1 MASKV
6 KYVVLRKGWF
16 QYHRR
21 VPTDIVR
28 DAAALERYFN
38 GDKLFRRA
46 LGTNVADEVFETAAE
61 RQREFEQLVAAA
73 RGVLHVPAARLARRS
88 LRTVTKDVIADIKA
102 FHHATTARPWIQAY
116 VHSEQ
121 DAEEAEH
128 FQRMIDDREL
138 FAERRKHLLMAQGA
152 RARRAAETAPIDVAE
167 EHIESLG
174 LDAPPGSPERSMI
187 SIAVREGILA
197 GEQDIDRVIQG
208 EMPQLPQVPSLRRA
222 EEQSGPTLRDAVD
235 RYLADTKVTPKT
247 EHEIKTSL
255 QLFETM
261 IGHKE
266 LAELQRRDFTDFV
279 VQLATKQIG
288 GRSEGSIPRMIGPGT
303 VKKRLGFL
311 RTAINHA
318 IECEM
323 SVGGNPAA
331 GIKIGGR
338 VRAPDPAIM
347 PKKRPFKVSE
357 LNLVFEHPWFTGCLS
372 RNRSHEAGEVRLTG
386 AHYWAPV
393 VALFTGCRAAE
404 LGGLKLNEI
413 HLSGP
418 HPHIHIRDNEYRRT
432 KGGYARFVPL
442 LDALLELGFGEY
454 VEAIRARGNDRLFPD
469 WQSPKSTGNF
479 DKDDAAWSNASVIR
493 AFNRTV
499 IKHRLG
505 EVLPADARRE
515 VTFHSFRGAFKS
527 MISRSRF
534 GININAINDV
544 IGHAKLREDPRY
556 VDVPIEESHEALHAC
571 RWDDLVVPS
580 APPLP

>member
-1 MASKV
+1 
-6 KYVVLRKGWF
+6 
-16 QYHRR
+16 
-21 VPTDIVR
+21 
-28 DAAALERYFN
+28 
-38 GDKLFRRA
+38 
-46 LGTNVADEVFETAAE
+46 
-61 RQREFEQLVAAA
+61 
-73 RGVLHVPAARLARRS
+73 
-88 LRTVTKDVIADIKA
+88 
-102 FHHATTARPWIQAY
+102 
-116 VHSEQ
+116 
-121 DAEEAEH
+121 
-128 FQRMIDDREL
+128 
-138 FAERRKHLLMAQGA
+138 
-152 RARRAAETAPIDVAE
+152 
-167 EHIESLG
+167 
-174 LDAPPGSPERSMI
+174 
-187 SIAVREGILA
+187 
-197 GEQDIDRVIQG
+197 
-208 EMPQLPQVPSLRRA
+208 
-222 EEQSGPTLRDAVD
+222 
-235 RYLADTKVTPKT
+235 
-247 EHEIKTSL
+247 
-255 QLFETM
+255 
-261 IGHKE
+261 
-266 LAELQRRDFTDFV
+266 
-279 VQLATKQIG
+279 
-288 GRSEGSIPRMIGPGT
+288 
-303 VKKRLGFL
+303 
-311 RTAINHA
+311 
-318 IECEM
+318 
-323 SVGGNPAA
+323 
-331 GIKIGGR
+331 
-338 VRAPDPAIM
+338 
-347 PKKRPFKVSE
+347 
-357 LNLVFEHPWFTGCLS
+357 LS